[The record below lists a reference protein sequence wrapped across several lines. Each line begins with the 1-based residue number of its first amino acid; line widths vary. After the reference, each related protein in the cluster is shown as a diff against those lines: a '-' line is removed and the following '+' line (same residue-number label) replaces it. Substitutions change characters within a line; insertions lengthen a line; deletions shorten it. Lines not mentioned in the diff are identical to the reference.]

1 MTRSSVGDA
10 VVTSVTEA
18 RTLLSL
24 INRYSIALTEAAG
37 TVPGVVD
44 PGNRE
49 ILGLVELFRNEP
61 ISSNDLSERSGLS
74 RRDTNR
80 LAKTLD
86 AYGLIDRVP
95 SDADRRVLL
104 LELTTSGRR
113 QRTKFVRSL
122 SGFFDESAELAA
134 SIAEAFDQERPTVA
148 PPDTTDVLDATEAV
162 ARAGVVITDA
172 FEVGADG
179 PTRRAAFAL
188 ILVATGEF
196 ERPSEL
202 AERLGYTS
210 GGMAHVLDDLE
221 RAGYIERRYG
231 TLADDRRA
239 SVVTL
244 TEAGCDWVTATC
256 SAVVAAGPVV
266 APVFASLAARR

>member
-10 VVTSVTEA
+10 VATSVSGAT
-18 RTLLSL
+18 RLLSL

-61 ISSNDLSERSGLS
+61 ISSNELSERSGLS

-86 AYGLIDRVP
+86 AHGLIDRVP

-104 LELTTSGRR
+104 LELTASGRR
-113 QRTKFVRSL
+113 QRTKFGRSL
-122 SGFFDESAELAA
+122 SGFFDESLELAA
-134 SIAEAFDQERPTVA
+134 SIAEAFEREPSTDDL
-148 PPDTTDVLDATEAV
+148 PDTTDALDAAEAV
-162 ARAGVVITDA
+162 ARAGVAISEA
-172 FEVGADG
+172 FEVGGGG
-179 PTRRAAFAL
+179 PARRAAFTL
-188 ILVATGEF
+188 ILVATGEL

-231 TLADDRRA
+231 TIADDRRA

-244 TEAGCDWVTATC
+244 TEAGCEWVTATC
-256 SAVVAAGPVV
+256 TAVVEAGPVV